1 MSPTDK
7 PFVKLLIIR
16 GKKITLALRTTQ
28 GCGPY
33 IEDCIRDCLWKKYFR
48 HREYPAEENK
58 LIKRAH
64 RGNVSFTLGLKKRER
79 EGGDSESEGDDVV
92 FAQLTAFEG
101 GLEMEPV
108 FFHSSQSAISQLTL
122 PLQQAA
128 EWKGMQQTE
137 LRHRQLTA
145 TTTLGSAGLFR

>member
-1 MSPTDK
+1 M
-7 PFVKLLIIR
+7 
-16 GKKITLALRTTQ
+16 
-28 GCGPY
+28 
-33 IEDCIRDCLWKKYFR
+33 
-48 HREYPAEENK
+48 
-58 LIKRAH
+58 
-64 RGNVSFTLGLKKRER
+64 
-79 EGGDSESEGDDVV
+79 V

-145 TTTLGSAGLFR
+145 TTTLGSVGLFR